1 MTGISCNGRTKL
13 SCYDLAADRSA
24 MSWRGCRYVERE
36 KKPEKGPGGD
46 FVAGLKAKEKGF
58 EIDTFASY
66 IDGPLAVRLV
76 YTFWGCLRFM
86 LCSRRYDLFHLH
98 TAERGST
105 FRKYF
110 YLWWAKGQAGR

>member
-1 MTGISCNGRTKL
+1 MFRAVESGYGMMKILVIGPSETRARGGM
-13 SCYDLAADRSA
+13 SA
-24 MSWRGCRYVERE
+24 VIRE
-36 KKPEKGPGGD
+36 IRESEL
-46 FVAGLKAKEKGF
+46 LKDEF

-105 FRKYF
+105 LRKSL
-110 YLWWAKGQAGR
+110 YLWGAKRAGKG